1 MNPIIFILC
10 CISAGM
16 ILRKVDILGKY
27 GPSYLNKLIIY
38 FFIPLLSLLHVSAI
52 NLKLSLIWLTVTPF
66 LVFGLS
72 VLSFHLFAAVMNLG
86 QESKAVLILTGGI
99 SSTSFVGFPIFEMCY
114 GEEGLAYGIML
125 SMGGTILVF
134 NTLGIGTLFYFAQE
148 KNSIWGLLKKIIYFL
163 PFIAFVCALLLNLLD
178 VQLPSIILT
187 SLKTLTSPFSII
199 ALLTIGM
206 NIEIR
211 DISQYKKELSIG
223 LIFKLLIAPLGI
235 YLLMW
240 HLLDIQSLIAKICIM
255 GAAIG
260 SMNAMSIMTAEKG
273 LKPQLA
279 MLMPAISIPLSI
291 PLLLLIHK
299 ILG

>member
-1 MNPIIFILC
+1 MV
-10 CISAGM
+10 
-16 ILRKVDILGKY
+16 LRKTGLLGSQA
-27 GPSYLNKLIIY
+27 PSYLNRLIIY
-38 FFIPLLSLLHVSAI
+38 FFIPLLSILHVPAI
-52 NLKLSLIWLTVTPF
+52 SLKLSLIWLTVTPF

-72 VLSFHLFAAVMNLG
+72 ALFFHLSSHLMNLNL
-86 QESKAVLILTGGI
+86 ESKAVLILTSGI

-134 NTLGIGTLFYFAQE
+134 NTLGIGTLFYYT
-148 KNSIWGLLKKIIYFL
+148 NDRSSMWILLKKIIYFL
-163 PFIAFVCALLLNLLD
+163 PFIAFVCALLLNFLD
-178 VQLPSIILT
+178 IQLPSIILIA
-187 SLKTLTSPFSII
+187 LKKMTAPFSII

-206 NIEIR
+206 NIEMR
-211 DISQYKKELSIG
+211 DISLYKKEISIG
-223 LIFKLLIAPLGI
+223 LFFKLLLAPLCI

-240 HLLDIQSLIAKICIM
+240 QVLDIQSLLAKVCIM

-273 LKPQLA
+273 LSPKLS

-299 ILG
+299 LLE